1 MGKNWQFGQDNQF
14 FAKKKHHKIAYF
26 GVHESGLPDFRRPWT
41 ANGWHQVNFKPTPEN
56 LGVKRFKLAMWE
68 VGDIKIER
76 TRARNIFYVCTRK
89 LAKKWFFLVKR
100 SVPKNFQ
107 WENFSGQVPTESLRT
122 QDSENVYERWVQQIF
137 DPVLPARSWEMPV
150 KCELPAKIGRCS
162 PKPYGHN
169 FQISALKLNQRY
181 FVYIKIP
188 LIQFQG
194 WNMKIVAVRFFVT
207 PF

>member
-1 MGKNWQFGQDNQF
+1 MICAACWIYRYRQ
-14 FAKKKHHKIAYF
+14 
-26 GVHESGLPDFRRPWT
+26 SGLDM
-41 ANGWHQVNFKPTPEN
+41 ANGHTP
-56 LGVKRFKLAMWE
+56 GIVCVFAPFCGHKLVFMHL
-68 VGDIKIER
+68 ILP
-76 TRARNIFYVCTRK
+76 CT
-89 LAKKWFFLVKR
+89 L
-100 SVPKNFQ
+100 SIFQ

-150 KCELPAKIGRCS
+150 KCELPAKIGRCWK
-162 PKPYGHN
+162 KPYGHN

-194 WNMKIVAVRFFVT
+194 
-207 PF
+207 

>member
-1 MGKNWQFGQDNQF
+1 MQKKHKKQLNNQNGNELCGRLV
-14 FAKKKHHKIAYF
+14 ASKLSPQQAGKKKMRVAM
-26 GVHESGLPDFRRPWT
+26 EFREKWKFF
-41 ANGWHQVNFKPTPEN
+41 VN
-56 LGVKRFKLAMWE
+56 
-68 VGDIKIER
+68 
-76 TRARNIFYVCTRK
+76 
-89 LAKKWFFLVKR
+89 R
-100 SVPKNFQ
+100 SVPENFQ
-107 WENFSGQVPTESLRT
+107 WENFLGQVPTESLRT

-194 WNMKIVAVRFFVT
+194 
-207 PF
+207 